1 MTNTKKAKKNMPAR
15 QTTPTLIALAA
26 RVAVIALLFDLILV
40 GGASAQS
47 ARLSAVR
54 APFAG
59 QLVVPL
65 NKSQVLK
72 LDVPYKEVSV
82 GTPEIAEVVPVSQN
96 TIYVL
101 GRKLGSTSLI
111 FGGDGGRVLA
121 IADLVVGYDTDS
133 LKQKLYEVAPNE
145 PIEVRTAND
154 ALVLSGRVSSSDKL
168 QRITALAE
176 QYAPKKVTNLLNV
189 GGSQQV
195 LLQVRFAEVDREF
208 LKSLG
213 ISEAFING
221 GTTAF
226 RLLSGVGLSNAF
238 AGLGSAN
245 GLLGGATTPFANL
258 TFHEGDFDA
267 NIQILER
274 KGVITLLAEPN
285 LTALSGDTASF
296 LAGGEF
302 PIPVAQNGNGFLG
315 TTITVEFKPFGVSLN
330 FTPTVVAKDIINLVL
345 KSEVSDIDRNL
356 SVFSAL
362 PGQVA
367 IPGLRVRRTETTVE
381 VRDGQAFM
389 ISGLLQHN
397 FQDAVQQF
405 PWLGDVPVLGAL
417 FRSPEYRQR
426 RTELVVFITPRL
438 VQPVVA
444 GGLKSPTDG
453 FLVPSE
459 AALFLNGQVEARP
472 GQGEPLALPP
482 VPLPESGLTDAGG
495 LDGPHGYILK

>member
-1 MTNTKKAKKNMPAR
+1 MPAR
-15 QTTPTLIALAA
+15 RTTPTRIAHGAWIF
-26 RVAVIALLFDLILV
+26 VIALLLGLSLI
-40 GGASAQS
+40 GGASAQP

-72 LDVPYKEVSV
+72 LDVPYREVSV
-82 GTPEIAEVVPVSQN
+82 GTPEIAEVVPVSPN

-111 FGGDGGRVLA
+111 FGGEGGRVLA

-133 LKQKLYEVAPNE
+133 LKQKLYEVAPDE
-145 PIEVRTAND
+145 PVEVRTAND
-154 ALVLSGRVSSSDKL
+154 ALVLSGRVSSPDKL
-168 QRITALAE
+168 QRIIAMAE
-176 QYAPKKVTNLLNV
+176 QYAPKKVTNLMNV

-195 LLQVRFAEVDREF
+195 MLQVRFAEVDREF

-213 ISEAFING
+213 ISQAFVNG

-226 RLLSGVGLSNAF
+226 TLLSGVGLTTA
-238 AGLGSAN
+238 LGGVGAAN
-245 GLLGGATTPFANL
+245 GLLGGATSPFASL
-258 TFHEGDFDA
+258 SFHQGDFDA
-267 NIQILER
+267 NIQVLER

-302 PIPVAQNGNGFLG
+302 PIPVAQNGNGLLG
-315 TTITVEFKPFGVSLN
+315 ATITVEFKPFGVSLN
-330 FTPTVVAKDIINLVL
+330 FTPTVVDKELMNLVL

-389 ISGLLQHN
+389 ISGLLQNN
-397 FQDAVQQF
+397 FENAVEQF

-417 FRSPEYRQR
+417 FRSPQYRHR
-426 RTELVVFITPRL
+426 KTELVVFITPRL

-444 GGLKSPTDG
+444 GGLKSPTEG

-459 AALFLNGQVEARP
+459 AALFLNGQIEARP
-472 GQGEPLALPP
+472 GQGNPLTLPGVP
-482 VPLPESGLTDAGG
+482 VPEGGLTDAGG